1 MKKRF
6 LALGLMAAM
15 AVSMIGCGSGNAASV
30 SNAGGTQSEVV
41 DDLSYVTSNGK
52 LKIGITIYEPM
63 NYYDSSNTL
72 VGFDTEYAQ
81 AVCAKLGVE
90 PEFVEINWDTKVV
103 ELDSKN
109 IDCIWNGMTINEDL
123 KDNIDF
129 SDAYIKNMQVVVI
142 KKDNADKFKD
152 TASLVGGSVAA
163 EAGSAGES
171 AIKDDA
177 NLSKAQ
183 YVSVGKQTDALM
195 EVKAGTSDAAVLDY
209 VLAAAMV
216 GDGTDYSDLCMVD
229 GVELSVEEYGIG
241 FRKNSN
247 LTEKV
252 NEATKELI
260 ADGTLAEIAQK
271 YDLTLQLIANQQ

>member
-1 MKKRF
+1 MKKRL
-6 LALGLMAAM
+6 LALSLMAAM
-15 AVSMIGCGSGNAASV
+15 AISMFGCGAAKE
-30 SNAGGTQSEVV
+30 SNNTASDNQAAVV
-41 DDLSYVTSNGK
+41 DDLAYVTSNGK
-52 LKIGITIYEPM
+52 MKIGITIYEPM
-63 NYYDSSNTL
+63 NYYDGNNTL

-109 IDCIWNGMTINEDL
+109 IDCIWNGMTIKEEL
-123 KDNIDF
+123 KPNLDF
-129 SDAYIKNMQVVVI
+129 SDAYIKNMQVVVV

-152 TASLVGGSVAA
+152 TAALSGGSVAA

-171 AIKDDA
+171 AIKEDA
-177 NLSKAQ
+177 NLSKAT

-216 GDGTDYSDLCMVD
+216 GEGTDYSDLCMIN

-252 NEATKELI
+252 NAATKELI
-260 ADGTLAEIAQK
+260 ADGTLAQIADK
-271 YDLTLQLIANQQ
+271 YDLTLQLISNQK